1 MDQTAPRNPRPMP
14 GVNGFRYKE
23 RFGVIVMCKDEA
35 EHRAVYERLKAEGYR
50 CKVVRV

>member
-1 MDQTAPRNPRPMP
+1 MP

-35 EHRAVYERLKAEGYR
+35 EHKTVYDRLKAQGYT

>member
-1 MDQTAPRNPRPMP
+1 MP

-23 RFGVIVMCKDEA
+23 KFGVIVMCKDEA
-35 EHRAVYERLKAEGYR
+35 EHKAVYDRLKAQGYT